1 MTIKEKM
8 ERVNEIVENMHKY
21 GAKGVDV
28 EINIDAKTPD
38 TKFSVIPNAPIKDR
52 RKYLGDGIAE
62 QSRARIQYKIKDNA
76 KRAYEAAEAGDVYRN
91 IVETAE
97 VMGHAISLR
106 ELGYAVDTVQ
116 YTKDVGSVWGTMR
129 VPCII
134 RINGEEIY
142 SLPTKEETQEQ
153 REKEIEE
160 IKEQCM
166 EDFELFEAEGADVV
180 EEFVGR
186 LVLRCENLARLCE
199 ERRWYTLGSTEQ
211 RAKMI
216 RKIES
221 RTDVT
226 LADVTRAAKN
236 IYVHSSGD
244 TLEEIF
250 ETLLQSLKAYRVS
263 LKLHV

>member
-38 TKFSVIPNAPIKDR
+38 TKFSIIPNAPVEDR
-52 RKYLGDGIAE
+52 REYLGDTIAE
-62 QSRARIQYKIKDNA
+62 QSRERTQRKLVENA
-76 KRAYEAAEAGDVYRN
+76 KRAYEAAETGDVYRN
-91 IVETAE
+91 VVETAE
-97 VMGHAISLR
+97 AMGHVITLR
-106 ELGYAVDTVQ
+106 ELGYVVDTVQ
-116 YTKDVGSVWGTMR
+116 YTQDVGSTWSFMR

-134 RINGEEIY
+134 RVDGEEIY
-142 SLPTKEETQEQ
+142 SLSTEEETQEQ
-153 REKEIEE
+153 REREIEE

-166 EDFELFEAEGADVV
+166 EDFELFEAEGEPV
-180 EEFVGR
+180 EEFKGH
-186 LVLRCENLARLCE
+186 LVLRCENLAQLCE
-199 ERRWYTLGSTEQ
+199 ERKWYTLGSTEQ

-216 RKIES
+216 SKIES
-221 RTDVT
+221 RSDVA
-226 LADVTRAAKN
+226 LADVARAAKN
-236 IYVHSSGD
+236 IYVHSSGN

-263 LKLHV
+263 TKLYA

>member
-38 TKFSVIPNAPIKDR
+38 TKFSIIPNAPVKDR
-52 RKYLGDGIAE
+52 REFLGDTIAE
-62 QSRARIQYKIKDNA
+62 QSKERTQRKIVETA
-76 KRAYEAAEAGDVYRN
+76 KAAYEAAEAGDVYRN
-91 IVETAE
+91 LVETAKT
-97 VMGHAISLR
+97 MGHAITLR
-106 ELGYAVDTVQ
+106 ELGYVVDTVQ
-116 YTKDVGSVWGTMR
+116 YTKDVGSPLDAMR

-134 RINGEEIY
+134 RVDGEEIY
-142 SLPTKEETQEQ
+142 SLPTEKKTQEQ
-153 REKEIEE
+153 REKEIDE

-166 EDFELFEAEGADVV
+166 EDFELFEAEGELV
-180 EEFVGR
+180 EEFKGH
-186 LVLRCENLARLCE
+186 LVLRCENLAQLCE
-199 ERRWYTLGSTEQ
+199 ERKWYTLGSAEQ

-216 RKIES
+216 SEIES
-221 RTDVT
+221 RSDVT
-226 LADVTRAAKN
+226 LADVARAAKN

-263 LKLHV
+263 LKLYA